1 MTAGL
6 PDSSV
11 KKGVGAWQDDSKP
24 KAEPYKGAPVNSSQH
39 WGGWL
44 VGSCCLEVGTLK
56 QEAETPLNPLFW
68 RWQQWEGDRS
78 VSQKALAFSL
88 GLSGN
93 HQVLLQGASTTAP
106 TGAGLR
112 GSLAPDSQ
120 PQWQWQTAPPLLG
133 ACHVGNCPQLGQVL
147 PFGGLSAL

>member
-1 MTAGL
+1 MAGDAGVTAGL

-78 VSQKALAFSL
+78 VTEGSGLLFGSL
-88 GLSGN
+88 GES
-93 HQVLLQGASTTAP
+93 SSSSP
-106 TGAGLR
+106 
-112 GSLAPDSQ
+112 
-120 PQWQWQTAPPLLG
+120 
-133 ACHVGNCPQLGQVL
+133 
-147 PFGGLSAL
+147 GG